1 MDFGSNLRAIR
12 KANALT
18 QKELGQKIGVTS
30 QAVCKWESNQ
40 NKPDMITTA
49 KLCLALGC
57 TLDDLTGYETR
68 PISDK
73 ERELIVLFRKVSPD
87 VQDVV
92 FTILKTK
99 ADLGETFA
107 RGLENGNSKER

>member
-1 MDFGSNLRAIR
+1 MDFGANLRAIR
-12 KANALT
+12 KANGLT
-18 QKELGQKIGVTS
+18 QKEVGQRIGVTS

-40 NKPDMITTA
+40 NKPDMITSA
-49 KLCLALGC
+49 KLCLVLGC

-68 PISDK
+68 PLSDR
-73 ERELIVLFRKVSPD
+73 EREFVVLFRQVSPD

-107 RGLENGNSKER
+107 REKENGNI

>member
-1 MDFGSNLRAIR
+1 MDFGANLRAIR
-12 KANALT
+12 KANGLT
-18 QKELGQKIGVTS
+18 QKEVGQRIGVTS

-40 NKPDMITTA
+40 NKPDMITSA
-49 KLCLALGC
+49 KLCLVLGC

-68 PISDK
+68 RLSDR
-73 ERELIVLFRKVSPD
+73 ERELVVLFRQVSPD

-99 ADLGETFA
+99 ADIGETFA
-107 RGLENGNSKER
+107 REKENGNI